1 MSAPAE
7 RVAAI
12 VLAAGE
18 ATRYG
23 SQKLLTPLRGRPLL
37 QHAIDAANASSLSP
51 VVIVLGADADAIAA
65 RIEPGRARIVRNPE
79 YASGQASSLR
89 AGVRALPSEASSDGG
104 AATGAGSGDVTVS
117 AGSADAAVVLL
128 GDQPLV
134 TAALL
139 AAIVARQRE
148 TASAAV
154 MCVQDGRRSP
164 PTLLH
169 RDLFAEIEA
178 LRGDT
183 GAREIL
189 ARRGDVATLVVDRA
203 VAGLDDIDTPTDLS
217 RLAT

>member
-51 VVIVLGADADAIAA
+51 VVIVLGADADAIAP

-79 YASGQASSLR
+79 YATGQASSLR
-89 AGVRALPSEASSDGG
+89 AGVRTLSSEATADG
-104 AATGAGSGDVTVS
+104 AAAASAGSGDVTT
-117 AGSADAAVVLL
+117 SADAAVVLL

-134 TAALL
+134 TGALL
-139 AAIVARQRE
+139 DAIVARQRE

-154 MCVQDGRRSP
+154 MCLQDGRRSP

-169 RDLFAEIEA
+169 RDLFPEIEA

-189 ARRGDVATLVVDRA
+189 ARRDDVATLVVDRA
-203 VAGLDDIDTPTDLS
+203 FAGLDDIDTPTDLS